1 MATLFP
7 VHEEL
12 DSHKLKKEQFSIN
25 VRDYHE
31 ENEKSTIASR
41 THSVLERVEQ
51 RRKQKFIMCN
61 TTVLSWLN
69 RQLLCF

>member
-1 MATLFP
+1 
-7 VHEEL
+7 
-12 DSHKLKKEQFSIN
+12 

-51 RRKQKFIMCN
+51 RREQIILMC
-61 TTVLSWLN
+61 
-69 RQLLCF
+69 